1 VSRDAAVK
9 TRDRETVASLSRGL
23 RVIEA
28 FNEGGSHMT
37 QSEVARRASIPPAA
51 ARRYL
56 RTLVSLGYIY
66 SVDRHY
72 LLSARVL
79 SLRSAYLRGA
89 NIESVMMPEL
99 RRLVRLFGD
108 TTGIAMLLDTNIV
121 YVAHHC
127 TRPGLRPVAAAGVT
141 YPAHPTSLGRVLLA
155 ALSKRKLEEYFV
167 AAKFEKLTKFTEVNP
182 KRLRAILGQVRKQ
195 GYATVVDQLFYGVTS
210 LTVPI
215 LGSNGKTI
223 AALNTSTYTVQMSVE
238 DLIKT
243 RLLELRR
250 SAEELQRIVAAHPAL
265 QQALQTAPQAPLI
278 AAAS

>member
-1 VSRDAAVK
+1 VSRDASAE

-23 RVIEA
+23 RVLEA

-37 QSEVARRASIPPAA
+37 LSEVARRASISPAA
-51 ARRYL
+51 ARRCL
-56 RTLVSLGYIY
+56 RTLVSLGYIR

-79 SLRSAYLRGA
+79 SLGSAYLRSA
-89 NIESVMMPEL
+89 NIESMLMPEL
-99 RRLVRLFGD
+99 RRLVGLFGD
-108 TTGIAMLLDTNIV
+108 TAGIAVLLDTNIV

-127 TRPGLRPVAAAGVT
+127 TPRGLRPVAAAGVT
-141 YPAHPTSLGRVLLA
+141 YPAYPTSLGRVLLA
-155 ALSKRKLEEYFV
+155 ALGQRKLDEYFA

-182 KRLRAILGQVRKQ
+182 KRLRAILSQVRKQ

-215 LGSNGKTI
+215 LDPNGETI
-223 AALNTSTYTVQMSVE
+223 AALNTSTYTGQMSAE
-238 DLIKT
+238 NLIKT
-243 RLLELRR
+243 RLPALRR

-265 QQALQTAPQAPLI
+265 QQALQTAPQPPLI

>member
-1 VSRDAAVK
+1 VSRDAAVE

-51 ARRYL
+51 ARRCL
-56 RTLVSLGYIY
+56 RTLVSLSYIH

-79 SLRSAYLRGA
+79 SLGSDYLRWA
-89 NIESVMMPEL
+89 NIESVLMPEL
-99 RRLVRLFGD
+99 RRLVGLFGD
-108 TTGIAMLLDTNIV
+108 TAGIAVLLDTNIV
-121 YVAHHC
+121 YAAHHC
-127 TRPGLRPVAAAGVT
+127 TRRGLRPVAAAGVT
-141 YPAHPTSLGRVLLA
+141 YPAYPTSLGRVLLA
-155 ALSKRKLEEYFV
+155 ALSKRKLDEYFV
-167 AAKFEKLTKFTEVNP
+167 AAKFEKLTKFTELNP

-215 LGSNGKTI
+215 LDSNGETI
-223 AALNTSTYTVQMSVE
+223 AALNTSTYTGQMSAE
-238 DLIKT
+238 DLVKT

-250 SAEELQRIVAAHPAL
+250 SAEELQRIVAAHSAL
-265 QQALQTAPQAPLI
+265 QQALQTAPRARLI